1 MTIAQAWSI
10 RLSALTIIVL
20 IPGIVYLGAWREP
33 TREAQ
38 NAVAGSKTSDLS
50 EQEEEDIEWNQ
61 LCGKLLA
68 QSIVQWKDQPEPKF
82 AITPVPDSPRRLVL
96 SAERKGKT
104 AERHGLLRLEWDQ
117 RTTRRIEL
125 LEVSDER
132 HVVIKTEAFVEL
144 KAPLGGW
151 RLEKLDFHH
160 AHLVGQ
166 WITGKRPNTCQPMFK

>member
-38 NAVAGSKTSDLS
+38 NAVAGSKTSDLR

-68 QSIVQWKDQPEPKF
+68 QSIVEWKDQPEPKF
-82 AITPVPDSPRRLVL
+82 AISPVPDSPRRLVL
-96 SAERKGKT
+96 SAEREGKT
-104 AERHGLLRLEWDQ
+104 ADRHGLLRLEWDQ
-117 RTTRRIEL
+117 RATRRIEL
-125 LEVSDER
+125 LELSDEMY
-132 HVVIKTEAFVEL
+132 VVIKTEAFVEL
-144 KAPLGGW
+144 KAPLGDW
-151 RLEKLDFHH
+151 RLEKLDFQY
-160 AHLVGQ
+160 AHLIGQ
-166 WITGKRPNTCQPMFK
+166 WITGKRPNTCNPMFK

>member
-38 NAVAGSKTSDLS
+38 NAVAGSKTSDLR

-68 QSIVQWKDQPEPKF
+68 QSIVEWKDQPEPKF
-82 AITPVPDSPRRLVL
+82 AISPVPDSPRRLVL
-96 SAERKGKT
+96 SAEREGKT
-104 AERHGLLRLEWDQ
+104 ADRHGLLRLEWDQ
-117 RTTRRIEL
+117 RATRRIEL
-125 LEVSDER
+125 LEVSDEMY
-132 HVVIKTEAFVEL
+132 VVIKTEAFVEL
-144 KAPLGGW
+144 KAPLGDW
-151 RLEKLDFHH
+151 RLEKLDFQY
-160 AHLVGQ
+160 AHLIGQ
-166 WITGKRPNTCQPMFK
+166 WITGKRPNTCNPMFK

>member
-10 RLSALTIIVL
+10 RLSALAIIVL
-20 IPGIVYLGAWREP
+20 VPGIVYLGAWGEP

-68 QSIVQWKDQPEPKF
+68 QSIVEWKDQPEPKF
-82 AITPVPDSPRRLVL
+82 AITPVADSPRRLVL
-96 SAERKGKT
+96 SAEHEGKT

-117 RTTRRIEL
+117 RTTRRVEL
-125 LEVSDER
+125 LEVSAER
-132 HVVIKTEAFVEL
+132 HVVIKAEAFVEL
-144 KAPLGGW
+144 KAPLGDW
-151 RLEKLDFHH
+151 RLENLDFQH

-166 WITGKRPNTCQPMFK
+166 WITGKRPNTCEPVFK